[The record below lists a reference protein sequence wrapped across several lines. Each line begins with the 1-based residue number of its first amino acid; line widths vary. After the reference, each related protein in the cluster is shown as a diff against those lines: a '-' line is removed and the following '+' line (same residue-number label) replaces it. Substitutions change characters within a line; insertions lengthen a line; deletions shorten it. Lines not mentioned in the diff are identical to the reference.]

1 MSHVILGPPKNFA
14 AKVASVAVSSGVLQ
28 VNLSG
33 GKGLVAGGA
42 LFDSSFQLVVMGLK
56 MVYHQTVVLHTNDI
70 KV

>member
-42 LFDSSFQLVVMGLK
+42 LFDSSF
-56 MVYHQTVVLHTNDI
+56 
-70 KV
+70 